1 MGEESLINSS
11 DPLVN
16 TLQAGQWTTPVAR
29 TVCGYRAT
37 ALSKVTLENSFSVV
51 SFMFASLAPL
61 PQIHKILKRLGGFIS
76 IFNMRAQAANG
87 HTGSRVNLKTFN
99 ALSPGFHV

>member
-1 MGEESLINSS
+1 
-11 DPLVN
+11 
-16 TLQAGQWTTPVAR
+16 
-29 TVCGYRAT
+29 
-37 ALSKVTLENSFSVV
+37 
-51 SFMFASLAPL
+51 MFASLAPL

-99 ALSPGFHV
+99 ALSPGFHIWRKTEIFQLHVTKSKKNIQLYLKHLN

>member
-1 MGEESLINSS
+1 MDTG
-11 DPLVN
+11 
-16 TLQAGQWTTPVAR
+16 LQ
-29 TVCGYRAT
+29 
-37 ALSKVTLENSFSVV
+37 LSKAALETSLSVV
-51 SFMFASLAPL
+51 SLTFASSAPL

>member
-1 MGEESLINSS
+1 
-11 DPLVN
+11 
-16 TLQAGQWTTPVAR
+16 
-29 TVCGYRAT
+29 
-37 ALSKVTLENSFSVV
+37 
-51 SFMFASLAPL
+51 MFASLVPL